1 MDIFSEFIK
10 RNQRALAKLITLIEN
25 FERRGFEILTA
36 LENHYKN
43 SPRLNGAGAA
53 AAQSVIGI
61 TGPPG
66 SGKSSIVDRLAR
78 KITGSGNKKTVGI
91 AAFDPSSPFTGGA
104 ILGDR
109 VRMSN
114 FTSPDLFFRSMGTRG
129 CLGGMSKAISY
140 VLRIYELYGF
150 DYIIVE
156 TVGVGQLEID
166 VVKMTD
172 TTIITEV
179 PGLGDEIQAIKAGLF
194 EIGDIFVINK
204 NDRPGVDKIFCEI
217 NYMLGLRRE
226 KQAAACAG
234 AGAGEGEGENKDHWQ
249 IPIIKTNCIS
259 GEGID
264 ELLDKINAHRDRLY
278 KDDKISQNR
287 KARLREQYMSFA
299 RDFIEDNLIGELTC
313 DAEFNELVK
322 TGELNLFESLAKPG
336 FKKIMLKMAA
346 LLTDRIESL

>member
-1 MDIFSEFIK
+1 MDIFSEFI
-10 RNQRALAKLITLIEN
+10 NGSQRALAKLITLIEN
-25 FERRGFEILTA
+25 FDRRGFEILTA
-36 LENHYKN
+36 LENHYK
-43 SPRLNGAGAA
+43 SAPRRSRAGAVK
-53 AAQSVIGI
+53 QSVIGI

-66 SGKSSIVDRLAR
+66 SGKSSIVDRLVR
-78 KITGSGNKKTVGI
+78 KIIGSGEGKTIGI

-114 FTSPDLFFRSMGTRG
+114 FTSPDLYFRSMGTRG
-129 CLGGMSKAISY
+129 SLGGMSKAISY

-172 TTIITEV
+172 TTIIAEV

-226 KQAAACAG
+226 KQAAECED
-234 AGAGEGEGENKDHWQ
+234 GEDGWQ
-249 IPIIKTNCIS
+249 VPIVKTNCIS

-264 ELLDKINAHRDRLY
+264 ELLDKINAHRDNLY
-278 KDDKISQNR
+278 NENRILRNR
-287 KARLREQYMSFA
+287 KMRLREQYMSFA
-299 RDFIEDNLIGELTC
+299 RDFIEDNLMSVLSRDGEFK
-313 DAEFNELVK
+313 ALVE
-322 TGELNLFESLAKPG
+322 TGRLNIFESSSEPG
-336 FKKIMLKMAA
+336 FKKIMLKMSA
-346 LLTDRIESL
+346 LLTDKIESL

>member
-1 MDIFSEFIK
+1 MDIFSEFITGS
-10 RNQRALAKLITLIEN
+10 QRALAKLITLIEN
-25 FERRGFEILTA
+25 FDREGFEILTA

-43 SPRLNGAGAA
+43 ASLRNGDRALK
-53 AAQSVIGI
+53 QSVIGI

-78 KITGSGNKKTVGI
+78 KIIAGGEGKTVGI
-91 AAFDPSSPFTGGA
+91 VAFDPSSPFTGGA

-129 CLGGMSKAISY
+129 SLGGMSKAISY

-172 TTIITEV
+172 TTIIAEV

-226 KQAAACAG
+226 KQSAD
-234 AGAGEGEGENKDHWQ
+234 GENDGDGNGWHV
-249 IPIIKTNCIS
+249 PIVKTNCIS

-264 ELLDKINAHRDRLY
+264 ELLEKINAHRDKLY
-278 KDDKISQNR
+278 NENRILKNR
-287 KARLREQYMSFA
+287 KMRLREQYMSFA
-299 RDFIEDNLIGELTC
+299 RDFIEDNLMSVLSCDGELK
-313 DAEFNELVK
+313 DLVE
-322 TGELNLFESLAKPG
+322 TGRLNIFESSSEPG
-336 FKKIMLKMAA
+336 FKRIMLKMTA
-346 LLTDRIESL
+346 LLTDKIESL

>member
-1 MDIFSEFIK
+1 MDVFSEFI
-10 RNQRALAKLITLIEN
+10 NGSQRALAKLITLIEN

-43 SPRLNGAGAA
+43 APRKKNGGTLK
-53 AAQSVIGI
+53 QSVIGI

-78 KITGSGNKKTVGI
+78 KIIGSGEGKTVGI

-129 CLGGMSKAISY
+129 SLGGMSKAISY

-172 TTIITEV
+172 TTIIAEV

-217 NYMLGLRRE
+217 NYMLGLRHE
-226 KQAAACAG
+226 KQLTQDG
-234 AGAGEGEGENKDHWQ
+234 GGQNLWQ
-249 IPIIKTNCIS
+249 VPIVKTNCIN

-264 ELLDKINAHRDRLY
+264 ELLEKINAHRDLLY
-278 KDDKISQNR
+278 NENRILRNR
-287 KARLREQYMSFA
+287 KMRLREQYMSFA
-299 RDFIEDNLIGELTC
+299 RDFIEDNLMGVLSR
-313 DAEFNELVK
+313 DDDFKALVE
-322 TGELNLFESLAKPG
+322 TGRLNIFESSSEAG
-336 FKKIMLKMAA
+336 FKKIMLKMSA
-346 LLTDRIESL
+346 LLTDKIETL

>member
-1 MDIFSEFIK
+1 MDIFSEFITGS
-10 RNQRALAKLITLIEN
+10 QRALAKLITLIEN
-25 FERRGFEILTA
+25 FDRRGFEILTA

-43 SPRLNGAGAA
+43 SPRLKGAGAVK
-53 AAQSVIGI
+53 QSVIGI

-66 SGKSSIVDRLAR
+66 SGKSSIVDHLVR
-78 KITGSGNKKTVGI
+78 KIIGAGEGKTVGV

-129 CLGGMSKAISY
+129 SLGGMSKAISY

-172 TTIITEV
+172 TTIIAEV

-217 NYMLGLRRE
+217 NYMLGLRRQ
-226 KQAAACAG
+226 KQAAA
-234 AGAGEGEGENKDHWQ
+234 GESESEDKDRWHV
-249 IPIIKTNCIS
+249 PIIKTNCIN

-264 ELLDKINAHRDRLY
+264 ELLDKINAHRDMLY
-278 KDDKISQNR
+278 KENKILQNR
-287 KARLREQYMSFA
+287 NMRLREQYMSFA
-299 RDFIEDNLIGELTC
+299 RDFIEDNLMRELSRDGE
-313 DAEFNELVK
+313 FKELVK
-322 TGELNLFESLAKPG
+322 TGRLNIFESAAGPG

-346 LLTDRIESL
+346 LLSDKIESL

>member
-1 MDIFSEFIK
+1 MDIFSEFITGS
-10 RNQRALAKLITLIEN
+10 QRALAKLITLIEN
-25 FERRGFEILTA
+25 FDRKGFEILTA
-36 LENHYKN
+36 LENHYK
-43 SPRLNGAGAA
+43 SAPRRNGDRALK
-53 AAQSVIGI
+53 QSVIGI

-78 KITGSGNKKTVGI
+78 KIIAGGEGKTIGI
-91 AAFDPSSPFTGGA
+91 VAFDPSSPFTGGA

-129 CLGGMSKAISY
+129 SLGGMSKAISY

-172 TTIITEV
+172 TTIIAEV

-226 KQAAACAG
+226 KQSVDSEDGGDC
-234 AGAGEGEGENKDHWQ
+234 WQ
-249 IPIIKTNCIS
+249 VPIVKTNCIS

-264 ELLDKINAHRDRLY
+264 ELLDKINAHRDKLY
-278 KDDKISQNR
+278 NENRILQNR
-287 KARLREQYMSFA
+287 KMRLREQYMSFA
-299 RDFIEDNLIGELTC
+299 RDFIEDNLMRELSRDGEFK
-313 DAEFNELVK
+313 DLVE
-322 TGELNLFESLAKPG
+322 TGRLNIFENSSEPG
-336 FKKIMLKMAA
+336 FKKIMLKMTA
-346 LLTDRIESL
+346 LLTDKIESL

>member
-1 MDIFSEFIK
+1 MDIFTEFTNK
-10 RNQRALAKLITLIEN
+10 NQRALARLITLVEN
-25 FERRGFEILTA
+25 FDREGFEILTR
-36 LENHYKN
+36 LERHYEGLAGG
-43 SPRLNGAGAA
+43 SGNGAAGKK
-53 AAQSVIGI
+53 QVVLGI

-78 KITGSGNKKTVGI
+78 KILGSHSGLTVGI
-91 AAFDPSSPFTGGA
+91 VAFDPSSPFTGGA

-129 CLGGMSKAISY
+129 SLGGMSKAISY

-150 DYIIVE
+150 DFIIVE

-172 TTIITEV
+172 TTIIAEV

-204 NDRPGVDKIFCEI
+204 TDRPGVDKIFCEI
-217 NYMLGLRRE
+217 NYMLALRRDKLME
-226 KQAAACAG
+226 
-234 AGAGEGEGENKDHWQ
+234 AGEKDPWPV
-249 IPIIKTNCIS
+249 PIVKTSCVS

-264 ELLDKINAHRDRLY
+264 ELLERIIEHRDHIYERNM
-278 KDDKISQNR
+278 ISRNR
-287 KARLREQYMSFA
+287 KLRLREQYLSFA
-299 RDFIEDNLIGELTC
+299 RDFLEENLMGELGL
-313 DAEFNELVK
+313 DEDFVKLVEA
-322 TGELNLFESLAKPG
+322 GAINIFSDGPEPG
-336 FKKIMLKMAA
+336 FKKVMLKMSSMLADKINA
-346 LLTDRIESL
+346 L